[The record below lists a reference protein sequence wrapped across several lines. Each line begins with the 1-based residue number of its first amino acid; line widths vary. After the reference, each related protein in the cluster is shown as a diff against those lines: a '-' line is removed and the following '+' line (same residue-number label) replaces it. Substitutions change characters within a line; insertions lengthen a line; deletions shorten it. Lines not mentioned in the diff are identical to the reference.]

1 MNRAVTPVLLLTGYL
16 GSGKTTLLNRILSN
30 KKGIKF
36 AVIVNDIGEVNIDA
50 NLIAQGGIVGEGDDS
65 LVPLQNGCICCTLKM
80 DLVQQLSDL
89 VQEQRFDYI
98 VIEASGI
105 CEPAPIAQTIT
116 VYPQMYPNLATKG
129 IARLDSVV
137 TVVDALR
144 LRDEFAGGNDLCQ
157 KQHAEDDLASLVIQ
171 QVEFCN
177 TILLNKASEVT
188 PHELDH
194 IKAILRELQPKA
206 EIITCD
212 YCDVDLNKL
221 VHANAFD
228 FNKVA
233 TSARWIEAVEGDDE
247 EEEQHEHEHE
257 HEHEHDVN
265 PHVWVSISKNIEEV
279 SNIAKE
285 LSAFDPN
292 HASEYEA
299 NADAYIAKL
308 ENLRTEM
315 HAALDN
321 VNNKDI
327 ITFHEAFPYFAEE
340 FNLNI
345 AGVIEV
351 EPDSEPSAKE
361 VENIISIINEK
372 NIKALFT
379 EPQYSSKIADTIAK
393 ETGASIYTLD
403 PIVTGDANEDAYD
416 DYIVKMQENL
426 NTLKEAL
433 K

>member
-1 MNRAVTPVLLLTGYL
+1 MKTKLTKILTIVFTASMLLTGCNNSAESNNSIESNNKLTIVTSFYPMYISTL
-16 GSGKTTLLNRILSN
+16 NIVKDIPDVEVINMTAPQTGCLHDYSLSTKDLKTLSSAD
-30 KKGIKF
+30 IF
-36 AVIVNDIGEVNIDA
+36 VINGAGMESFLDDVID
-50 NLIAQGGIVGEGDDS
+50 EY
-65 LVPLQNGCICCTLKM
+65 
-80 DLVQQLSDL
+80 SDL
-89 VQEQRFDYI
+89 KI
-98 VIEASGI
+98 IEASNGI
-105 CEPAPIAQTIT
+105 SLI
-116 VYPQMYPNLATKG
+116 
-129 IARLDSVV
+129 
-137 TVVDALR
+137 
-144 LRDEFAGGNDLCQ
+144 
-157 KQHAEDDLASLVIQ
+157 ED
-171 QVEFCN
+171 
-177 TILLNKASEVT
+177 T
-188 PHELDH
+188 DH
-194 IKAILRELQPKA
+194 
-206 EIITCD
+206 D
-212 YCDVDLNKL
+212 
-221 VHANAFD
+221 
-228 FNKVA
+228 
-233 TSARWIEAVEGDDE
+233 
-247 EEEQHEHEHE
+247 
-257 HEHEHDVN
+257 EHDVN

>member
-1 MNRAVTPVLLLTGYL
+1 MKTKLTKILTIVFAASMLLTGCNNSAESNNSIESNNKLTIVTSFYPMYISTL
-16 GSGKTTLLNRILSN
+16 NIVKDIPDVEVINMTAPQTGCLHDYSLSTKDLKTLSSAD
-30 KKGIKF
+30 IF
-36 AVIVNDIGEVNIDA
+36 VINGAGMESFLDDVID
-50 NLIAQGGIVGEGDDS
+50 EY
-65 LVPLQNGCICCTLKM
+65 
-80 DLVQQLSDL
+80 SDL
-89 VQEQRFDYI
+89 KI
-98 VIEASGI
+98 IEASNGI
-105 CEPAPIAQTIT
+105 SLI
-116 VYPQMYPNLATKG
+116 
-129 IARLDSVV
+129 
-137 TVVDALR
+137 
-144 LRDEFAGGNDLCQ
+144 
-157 KQHAEDDLASLVIQ
+157 ED
-171 QVEFCN
+171 
-177 TILLNKASEVT
+177 T
-188 PHELDH
+188 DH
-194 IKAILRELQPKA
+194 
-206 EIITCD
+206 D
-212 YCDVDLNKL
+212 
-221 VHANAFD
+221 
-228 FNKVA
+228 
-233 TSARWIEAVEGDDE
+233 
-247 EEEQHEHEHE
+247 
-257 HEHEHDVN
+257 EHEHDVN

-393 ETGASIYTLD
+393 ETGASIYTLG

>member
-1 MNRAVTPVLLLTGYL
+1 MKTKLTKILTIVFAASMLLTGCNNSAESNNSIESNNKLTIVTSFYPMYISTL
-16 GSGKTTLLNRILSN
+16 NIVKDIPNVEVLNMTTSQTGCLHDYSLSTKDLKTLSSAD
-30 KKGIKF
+30 IF
-36 AVIVNDIGEVNIDA
+36 VINGAGMESFLDDVID
-50 NLIAQGGIVGEGDDS
+50 EY
-65 LVPLQNGCICCTLKM
+65 
-80 DLVQQLSDL
+80 SDL
-89 VQEQRFDYI
+89 KI
-98 VIEASGI
+98 IEASNGI
-105 CEPAPIAQTIT
+105 SLI
-116 VYPQMYPNLATKG
+116 
-129 IARLDSVV
+129 
-137 TVVDALR
+137 
-144 LRDEFAGGNDLCQ
+144 
-157 KQHAEDDLASLVIQ
+157 ED
-171 QVEFCN
+171 
-177 TILLNKASEVT
+177 T
-188 PHELDH
+188 DH
-194 IKAILRELQPKA
+194 
-206 EIITCD
+206 D
-212 YCDVDLNKL
+212 
-221 VHANAFD
+221 
-228 FNKVA
+228 
-233 TSARWIEAVEGDDE
+233 
-247 EEEQHEHEHE
+247 
-257 HEHEHDVN
+257 EHEHDVN

>member
-1 MNRAVTPVLLLTGYL
+1 MKTKLTKILTIVFAASMLLTGCNNSAESNNSIESNNKLTIVTSFYPMYISTL
-16 GSGKTTLLNRILSN
+16 NIVKDIPDVEVINMTAPQTGCLHDYSLSTKDLKTLSSAD
-30 KKGIKF
+30 IF
-36 AVIVNDIGEVNIDA
+36 VINGAGMESFLDDVID
-50 NLIAQGGIVGEGDDS
+50 EY
-65 LVPLQNGCICCTLKM
+65 
-80 DLVQQLSDL
+80 SDL
-89 VQEQRFDYI
+89 KI
-98 VIEASGI
+98 IEASNGI
-105 CEPAPIAQTIT
+105 SLI
-116 VYPQMYPNLATKG
+116 
-129 IARLDSVV
+129 
-137 TVVDALR
+137 
-144 LRDEFAGGNDLCQ
+144 
-157 KQHAEDDLASLVIQ
+157 ED
-171 QVEFCN
+171 
-177 TILLNKASEVT
+177 T
-188 PHELDH
+188 DH
-194 IKAILRELQPKA
+194 
-206 EIITCD
+206 D
-212 YCDVDLNKL
+212 
-221 VHANAFD
+221 
-228 FNKVA
+228 
-233 TSARWIEAVEGDDE
+233 
-247 EEEQHEHEHE
+247 EHEN
-257 HEHEHDVN
+257 DVN

>member
-1 MNRAVTPVLLLTGYL
+1 MKTKLTKILTIVFSASMLLTGCNNSAESNNSIESNNKLTIVTSFYPMYISTL
-16 GSGKTTLLNRILSN
+16 NIVKDIPDVEVINMTAPQTGCLHDYSLSTKDLKTLSSAD
-30 KKGIKF
+30 IF
-36 AVIVNDIGEVNIDA
+36 VINGAGMESFLDDVID
-50 NLIAQGGIVGEGDDS
+50 EY
-65 LVPLQNGCICCTLKM
+65 
-80 DLVQQLSDL
+80 SDL
-89 VQEQRFDYI
+89 KI
-98 VIEASGI
+98 IEASNGI
-105 CEPAPIAQTIT
+105 SLI
-116 VYPQMYPNLATKG
+116 
-129 IARLDSVV
+129 
-137 TVVDALR
+137 
-144 LRDEFAGGNDLCQ
+144 
-157 KQHAEDDLASLVIQ
+157 ED
-171 QVEFCN
+171 
-177 TILLNKASEVT
+177 T
-188 PHELDH
+188 DH
-194 IKAILRELQPKA
+194 
-206 EIITCD
+206 D
-212 YCDVDLNKL
+212 
-221 VHANAFD
+221 
-228 FNKVA
+228 
-233 TSARWIEAVEGDDE
+233 
-247 EEEQHEHEHE
+247 
-257 HEHEHDVN
+257 EHEHDVN

>member
-1 MNRAVTPVLLLTGYL
+1 MKTKLTKILTIVFAASMLLTGCNNSAESNNSIESNNKLTIVTSFYPMYISTL
-16 GSGKTTLLNRILSN
+16 NIVKDIPDVEVINMTAPQTGCLHDYSLSTKDLKTLSSDD
-30 KKGIKF
+30 IF
-36 AVIVNDIGEVNIDA
+36 VINGAGMESFLDDVID
-50 NLIAQGGIVGEGDDS
+50 EY
-65 LVPLQNGCICCTLKM
+65 
-80 DLVQQLSDL
+80 SDL
-89 VQEQRFDYI
+89 KI
-98 VIEASGI
+98 IEASNGI
-105 CEPAPIAQTIT
+105 SLI
-116 VYPQMYPNLATKG
+116 
-129 IARLDSVV
+129 
-137 TVVDALR
+137 
-144 LRDEFAGGNDLCQ
+144 
-157 KQHAEDDLASLVIQ
+157 ED
-171 QVEFCN
+171 
-177 TILLNKASEVT
+177 T
-188 PHELDH
+188 DH
-194 IKAILRELQPKA
+194 
-206 EIITCD
+206 D
-212 YCDVDLNKL
+212 
-221 VHANAFD
+221 
-228 FNKVA
+228 
-233 TSARWIEAVEGDDE
+233 
-247 EEEQHEHEHE
+247 
-257 HEHEHDVN
+257 EHEHDVN

>member
-1 MNRAVTPVLLLTGYL
+1 MKTKLTKILTIVFAASMLLTGCNNSAESNNSIESNNKLTIVTSFYPMYISTL
-16 GSGKTTLLNRILSN
+16 NIVKDIPDVEVINMTASQTGCLHDYSLSTKDLKTLSSAD
-30 KKGIKF
+30 IF
-36 AVIVNDIGEVNIDA
+36 VINGAGMESFLDDVID
-50 NLIAQGGIVGEGDDS
+50 EY
-65 LVPLQNGCICCTLKM
+65 
-80 DLVQQLSDL
+80 SDL
-89 VQEQRFDYI
+89 KI
-98 VIEASGI
+98 IEASNGI
-105 CEPAPIAQTIT
+105 SLI
-116 VYPQMYPNLATKG
+116 
-129 IARLDSVV
+129 
-137 TVVDALR
+137 
-144 LRDEFAGGNDLCQ
+144 
-157 KQHAEDDLASLVIQ
+157 ED
-171 QVEFCN
+171 
-177 TILLNKASEVT
+177 T
-188 PHELDH
+188 DH
-194 IKAILRELQPKA
+194 
-206 EIITCD
+206 D
-212 YCDVDLNKL
+212 
-221 VHANAFD
+221 
-228 FNKVA
+228 
-233 TSARWIEAVEGDDE
+233 
-247 EEEQHEHEHE
+247 
-257 HEHEHDVN
+257 EHEHDVN

>member
-1 MNRAVTPVLLLTGYL
+1 MKTKLTKILTIVFAASMLLTGCNNSAESNNSIESNNKLTIVTSFYPMYISTL
-16 GSGKTTLLNRILSN
+16 NIVKDIPDVEVINMTAPQTGCLHDYSLSTKDLKTLSSAD
-30 KKGIKF
+30 IF
-36 AVIVNDIGEVNIDA
+36 VINGAGMESFLDDVID
-50 NLIAQGGIVGEGDDS
+50 EY
-65 LVPLQNGCICCTLKM
+65 
-80 DLVQQLSDL
+80 SDL
-89 VQEQRFDYI
+89 KI
-98 VIEASGI
+98 IEASNGI
-105 CEPAPIAQTIT
+105 SLI
-116 VYPQMYPNLATKG
+116 
-129 IARLDSVV
+129 
-137 TVVDALR
+137 
-144 LRDEFAGGNDLCQ
+144 
-157 KQHAEDDLASLVIQ
+157 ED
-171 QVEFCN
+171 
-177 TILLNKASEVT
+177 T
-188 PHELDH
+188 DH
-194 IKAILRELQPKA
+194 
-206 EIITCD
+206 D
-212 YCDVDLNKL
+212 
-221 VHANAFD
+221 
-228 FNKVA
+228 
-233 TSARWIEAVEGDDE
+233 
-247 EEEQHEHEHE
+247 
-257 HEHEHDVN
+257 EHEHDVN

-299 NADAYIAKL
+299 NADAKL

>member
-1 MNRAVTPVLLLTGYL
+1 M
-16 GSGKTTLLNRILSN
+16 KTTLTKILTIIIVTSLFLTGCNNSAKSNNSTEPNNKLTIVTSFYPMYISTLNIVKDIPNVEVINMTAPQTGCLHDYSLST
-30 KKGIKF
+30 KDLKTLSSADIF
-36 AVIVNDIGEVNIDA
+36 VINGAGMESFLDDVID
-50 NLIAQGGIVGEGDDS
+50 EY
-65 LVPLQNGCICCTLKM
+65 
-80 DLVQQLSDL
+80 SDL
-89 VQEQRFDYI
+89 KI
-98 VIEASGI
+98 IEASNGI
-105 CEPAPIAQTIT
+105 SLI
-116 VYPQMYPNLATKG
+116 
-129 IARLDSVV
+129 
-137 TVVDALR
+137 
-144 LRDEFAGGNDLCQ
+144 
-157 KQHAEDDLASLVIQ
+157 ED
-171 QVEFCN
+171 
-177 TILLNKASEVT
+177 T
-188 PHELDH
+188 DH
-194 IKAILRELQPKA
+194 
-206 EIITCD
+206 D
-212 YCDVDLNKL
+212 
-221 VHANAFD
+221 
-228 FNKVA
+228 
-233 TSARWIEAVEGDDE
+233 
-247 EEEQHEHEHE
+247 
-257 HEHEHDVN
+257 EHDVN

>member
-1 MNRAVTPVLLLTGYL
+1 MKTKLTKILTIVFAASMLLTGCNNSAESNNSIESNNKLTIVTSFYPMYISTL
-16 GSGKTTLLNRILSN
+16 NIVKDIPDVEVINMTAPQTGCLHDYSLSTKDLKTLSSAD
-30 KKGIKF
+30 IF
-36 AVIVNDIGEVNIDA
+36 VINGAGMESFLDDVID
-50 NLIAQGGIVGEGDDS
+50 EY
-65 LVPLQNGCICCTLKM
+65 
-80 DLVQQLSDL
+80 SDL
-89 VQEQRFDYI
+89 KI
-98 VIEASGI
+98 IEASNGI
-105 CEPAPIAQTIT
+105 SLI
-116 VYPQMYPNLATKG
+116 
-129 IARLDSVV
+129 
-137 TVVDALR
+137 
-144 LRDEFAGGNDLCQ
+144 
-157 KQHAEDDLASLVIQ
+157 ED
-171 QVEFCN
+171 
-177 TILLNKASEVT
+177 T
-188 PHELDH
+188 DH
-194 IKAILRELQPKA
+194 
-206 EIITCD
+206 D
-212 YCDVDLNKL
+212 
-221 VHANAFD
+221 
-228 FNKVA
+228 
-233 TSARWIEAVEGDDE
+233 
-247 EEEQHEHEHE
+247 
-257 HEHEHDVN
+257 EHEHDVN

-403 PIVTGDANEDAYD
+403 PIVTGYANEDAYD

>member
-1 MNRAVTPVLLLTGYL
+1 MKTKLTKILTIVFATSMLLTGCNN
-16 GSGKTTLLNRILSN
+16 SAESN
-30 KKGIKF
+30 KSIESNNKLTIVTSFYPMYISTLNIVKDIPDVE
-36 AVIVNDIGEVNIDA
+36 VINMTAPQTGCLHDYSLSTKDLKTLSSADIFVINGAGMESFLDDVID
-50 NLIAQGGIVGEGDDS
+50 EY
-65 LVPLQNGCICCTLKM
+65 
-80 DLVQQLSDL
+80 SDL
-89 VQEQRFDYI
+89 KI
-98 VIEASGI
+98 IEASNGI
-105 CEPAPIAQTIT
+105 SLI
-116 VYPQMYPNLATKG
+116 
-129 IARLDSVV
+129 
-137 TVVDALR
+137 
-144 LRDEFAGGNDLCQ
+144 
-157 KQHAEDDLASLVIQ
+157 EDTD
-171 QVEFCN
+171 
-177 TILLNKASEVT
+177 
-188 PHELDH
+188 
-194 IKAILRELQPKA
+194 
-206 EIITCD
+206 
-212 YCDVDLNKL
+212 
-221 VHANAFD
+221 
-228 FNKVA
+228 
-233 TSARWIEAVEGDDE
+233 
-247 EEEQHEHEHE
+247 
-257 HEHEHDVN
+257 HDVN

-393 ETGASIYTLD
+393 ETGASVYTLD

>member
-1 MNRAVTPVLLLTGYL
+1 MKTKLTKILTIVFAASMLLTGCNNSAESNNSIESNNKLTIVTSFYPMYISTL
-16 GSGKTTLLNRILSN
+16 NIVKDIPDVEVINMTAPQTGCLHDYSLSTKDLKTLSSAD
-30 KKGIKF
+30 IF
-36 AVIVNDIGEVNIDA
+36 VINGAGMESFLDDVID
-50 NLIAQGGIVGEGDDS
+50 EY
-65 LVPLQNGCICCTLKM
+65 
-80 DLVQQLSDL
+80 SDL
-89 VQEQRFDYI
+89 KI
-98 VIEASGI
+98 IEASNGI
-105 CEPAPIAQTIT
+105 SLI
-116 VYPQMYPNLATKG
+116 
-129 IARLDSVV
+129 
-137 TVVDALR
+137 
-144 LRDEFAGGNDLCQ
+144 
-157 KQHAEDDLASLVIQ
+157 EDTD
-171 QVEFCN
+171 
-177 TILLNKASEVT
+177 
-188 PHELDH
+188 
-194 IKAILRELQPKA
+194 
-206 EIITCD
+206 
-212 YCDVDLNKL
+212 
-221 VHANAFD
+221 
-228 FNKVA
+228 
-233 TSARWIEAVEGDDE
+233 
-247 EEEQHEHEHE
+247 
-257 HEHEHDVN
+257 HDVN

-299 NADAYIAKL
+299 NADAYISKL

-393 ETGASIYTLD
+393 ETRASIYTLD

>member
-1 MNRAVTPVLLLTGYL
+1 MKTKLTKILTIVFAASMLLTGCNNSAESNNSIESNNKLTIVTSFYPMYISTL
-16 GSGKTTLLNRILSN
+16 NIVKDIPDVEVINMTAPQTGCLHDYSLSTKDLKTLSSAD
-30 KKGIKF
+30 IF
-36 AVIVNDIGEVNIDA
+36 VINGAGMESFLDDVID
-50 NLIAQGGIVGEGDDS
+50 EY
-65 LVPLQNGCICCTLKM
+65 
-80 DLVQQLSDL
+80 SDL
-89 VQEQRFDYI
+89 KI
-98 VIEASGI
+98 IEASNGI
-105 CEPAPIAQTIT
+105 SLI
-116 VYPQMYPNLATKG
+116 
-129 IARLDSVV
+129 
-137 TVVDALR
+137 
-144 LRDEFAGGNDLCQ
+144 
-157 KQHAEDDLASLVIQ
+157 ED
-171 QVEFCN
+171 
-177 TILLNKASEVT
+177 T
-188 PHELDH
+188 DH
-194 IKAILRELQPKA
+194 
-206 EIITCD
+206 D
-212 YCDVDLNKL
+212 
-221 VHANAFD
+221 
-228 FNKVA
+228 
-233 TSARWIEAVEGDDE
+233 
-247 EEEQHEHEHE
+247 
-257 HEHEHDVN
+257 EHEHDVN

-426 NTLKEAL
+426 NTLEEAL

>member
-1 MNRAVTPVLLLTGYL
+1 MKTKLTKILTIVFAASMLLTGCNNSAESNNSIESNNKLTIVTSFYPMYISTL
-16 GSGKTTLLNRILSN
+16 NIVKDIPDVEVINMTAPQTGCLHDYSLSTKDLKTLSSADIFVI
-30 KKGIKF
+30 KGAGMESF
-36 AVIVNDIGEVNIDA
+36 LDDVIDEY
-50 NLIAQGGIVGEGDDS
+50 
-65 LVPLQNGCICCTLKM
+65 
-80 DLVQQLSDL
+80 SDL
-89 VQEQRFDYI
+89 KI
-98 VIEASGI
+98 IEASNGI
-105 CEPAPIAQTIT
+105 SLI
-116 VYPQMYPNLATKG
+116 
-129 IARLDSVV
+129 
-137 TVVDALR
+137 
-144 LRDEFAGGNDLCQ
+144 
-157 KQHAEDDLASLVIQ
+157 ED
-171 QVEFCN
+171 
-177 TILLNKASEVT
+177 T
-188 PHELDH
+188 DH
-194 IKAILRELQPKA
+194 
-206 EIITCD
+206 D
-212 YCDVDLNKL
+212 
-221 VHANAFD
+221 
-228 FNKVA
+228 
-233 TSARWIEAVEGDDE
+233 
-247 EEEQHEHEHE
+247 
-257 HEHEHDVN
+257 EHDVN

>member
-1 MNRAVTPVLLLTGYL
+1 MKTKLTKILTIVFATSMLLTGCNNSAESNNSIESNNKLTIVTSFYPMYISTL
-16 GSGKTTLLNRILSN
+16 NIVKDIPDVEVINMTAPQTGCLHDYSLSTKDLKTLSN
-30 KKGIKF
+30 ADIF
-36 AVIVNDIGEVNIDA
+36 VINGAGMESFLDDV
-50 NLIAQGGIVGEGDDS
+50 IAEY
-65 LVPLQNGCICCTLKM
+65 
-80 DLVQQLSDL
+80 SDL
-89 VQEQRFDYI
+89 KI
-98 VIEASGI
+98 IEASNGI
-105 CEPAPIAQTIT
+105 SLI
-116 VYPQMYPNLATKG
+116 
-129 IARLDSVV
+129 
-137 TVVDALR
+137 
-144 LRDEFAGGNDLCQ
+144 
-157 KQHAEDDLASLVIQ
+157 ED
-171 QVEFCN
+171 
-177 TILLNKASEVT
+177 T
-188 PHELDH
+188 DH
-194 IKAILRELQPKA
+194 
-206 EIITCD
+206 D
-212 YCDVDLNKL
+212 
-221 VHANAFD
+221 
-228 FNKVA
+228 
-233 TSARWIEAVEGDDE
+233 
-247 EEEQHEHEHE
+247 
-257 HEHEHDVN
+257 EHEHDVN

>member
-1 MNRAVTPVLLLTGYL
+1 MKTKLTKILTIVFAASMLLTGCNNSAESNNSIESNNKLTIVTSFYPMYISTL
-16 GSGKTTLLNRILSN
+16 NIVKDIPDVEVINMTAPQTGCLHDYSLSTKDLKTLSSAD
-30 KKGIKF
+30 IF
-36 AVIVNDIGEVNIDA
+36 VINGAGMESFLDDVID
-50 NLIAQGGIVGEGDDS
+50 EY
-65 LVPLQNGCICCTLKM
+65 
-80 DLVQQLSDL
+80 SDL
-89 VQEQRFDYI
+89 KI
-98 VIEASGI
+98 IEASNGI
-105 CEPAPIAQTIT
+105 SLI
-116 VYPQMYPNLATKG
+116 
-129 IARLDSVV
+129 
-137 TVVDALR
+137 
-144 LRDEFAGGNDLCQ
+144 
-157 KQHAEDDLASLVIQ
+157 ED
-171 QVEFCN
+171 
-177 TILLNKASEVT
+177 T
-188 PHELDH
+188 DH
-194 IKAILRELQPKA
+194 
-206 EIITCD
+206 D
-212 YCDVDLNKL
+212 
-221 VHANAFD
+221 
-228 FNKVA
+228 
-233 TSARWIEAVEGDDE
+233 
-247 EEEQHEHEHE
+247 
-257 HEHEHDVN
+257 EHEHDVN

-327 ITFHEAFPYFAEE
+327 ISFHEAFPYFAEE

>member
-1 MNRAVTPVLLLTGYL
+1 MKTKLTKILTIVFTASMLLTGCNNSAESNNSIESNNKLTIVTSFYPMYISTL
-16 GSGKTTLLNRILSN
+16 NIVKDIPDVEVINMTAPQTGCLHDYSLSTKDLKTLSSAD
-30 KKGIKF
+30 IF
-36 AVIVNDIGEVNIDA
+36 VINGAGMESFLDDVID
-50 NLIAQGGIVGEGDDS
+50 EY
-65 LVPLQNGCICCTLKM
+65 
-80 DLVQQLSDL
+80 SDL
-89 VQEQRFDYI
+89 KI
-98 VIEASGI
+98 IEASNGI
-105 CEPAPIAQTIT
+105 SLIEDT
-116 VYPQMYPNLATKG
+116 
-129 IARLDSVV
+129 DH
-137 TVVDALR
+137 
-144 LRDEFAGGNDLCQ
+144 DEHD
-157 KQHAEDDLASLVIQ
+157 
-171 QVEFCN
+171 
-177 TILLNKASEVT
+177 
-188 PHELDH
+188 
-194 IKAILRELQPKA
+194 
-206 EIITCD
+206 
-212 YCDVDLNKL
+212 
-221 VHANAFD
+221 
-228 FNKVA
+228 
-233 TSARWIEAVEGDDE
+233 
-247 EEEQHEHEHE
+247 HEHEHE

-379 EPQYSSKIADTIAK
+379 EPQYSSKIANTIAK

>member
-1 MNRAVTPVLLLTGYL
+1 M
-16 GSGKTTLLNRILSN
+16 
-30 KKGIKF
+30 
-36 AVIVNDIGEVNIDA
+36 
-50 NLIAQGGIVGEGDDS
+50 
-65 LVPLQNGCICCTLKM
+65 
-80 DLVQQLSDL
+80 
-89 VQEQRFDYI
+89 
-98 VIEASGI
+98 
-105 CEPAPIAQTIT
+105 
-116 VYPQMYPNLATKG
+116 
-129 IARLDSVV
+129 
-137 TVVDALR
+137 
-144 LRDEFAGGNDLCQ
+144 
-157 KQHAEDDLASLVIQ
+157 
-171 QVEFCN
+171 
-177 TILLNKASEVT
+177 
-188 PHELDH
+188 
-194 IKAILRELQPKA
+194 
-206 EIITCD
+206 
-212 YCDVDLNKL
+212 
-221 VHANAFD
+221 
-228 FNKVA
+228 
-233 TSARWIEAVEGDDE
+233 
-247 EEEQHEHEHE
+247 
-257 HEHEHDVN
+257 
-265 PHVWVSISKNIEEV
+265 WVSISKNIEEV

-393 ETGASIYTLD
+393 ETGSSIYTLD

>member
-1 MNRAVTPVLLLTGYL
+1 MKTKLTKILTIVFAASMLLTGCNN
-16 GSGKTTLLNRILSN
+16 SAESN
-30 KKGIKF
+30 KSIESNNKLTIVTSFYPMYISTLNIVKDIPDVE
-36 AVIVNDIGEVNIDA
+36 VINMTAPQTGCLHDYSLSTKDLKTLSSADIFVINGAGMESFLDDVID
-50 NLIAQGGIVGEGDDS
+50 EY
-65 LVPLQNGCICCTLKM
+65 
-80 DLVQQLSDL
+80 SDL
-89 VQEQRFDYI
+89 KI
-98 VIEASGI
+98 IEASNGI
-105 CEPAPIAQTIT
+105 SLI
-116 VYPQMYPNLATKG
+116 
-129 IARLDSVV
+129 
-137 TVVDALR
+137 
-144 LRDEFAGGNDLCQ
+144 
-157 KQHAEDDLASLVIQ
+157 EDTD
-171 QVEFCN
+171 
-177 TILLNKASEVT
+177 
-188 PHELDH
+188 
-194 IKAILRELQPKA
+194 
-206 EIITCD
+206 
-212 YCDVDLNKL
+212 
-221 VHANAFD
+221 
-228 FNKVA
+228 
-233 TSARWIEAVEGDDE
+233 
-247 EEEQHEHEHE
+247 
-257 HEHEHDVN
+257 HDVN

>member
-1 MNRAVTPVLLLTGYL
+1 MKSKLTKILTIVFATSMLLTGCNN
-16 GSGKTTLLNRILSN
+16 SAESN
-30 KKGIKF
+30 KSIESNNKLTIVTSFYPMYISTLNIVKDIPDVE
-36 AVIVNDIGEVNIDA
+36 VINMTAPQTGCLHDYSLSTKDLKTLNSADIFVINGAGMESFLDDV
-50 NLIAQGGIVGEGDDS
+50 IAEY
-65 LVPLQNGCICCTLKM
+65 
-80 DLVQQLSDL
+80 SDL
-89 VQEQRFDYI
+89 KI
-98 VIEASGI
+98 IEASNGI
-105 CEPAPIAQTIT
+105 SLI
-116 VYPQMYPNLATKG
+116 
-129 IARLDSVV
+129 
-137 TVVDALR
+137 
-144 LRDEFAGGNDLCQ
+144 
-157 KQHAEDDLASLVIQ
+157 EDTD
-171 QVEFCN
+171 
-177 TILLNKASEVT
+177 
-188 PHELDH
+188 
-194 IKAILRELQPKA
+194 
-206 EIITCD
+206 
-212 YCDVDLNKL
+212 
-221 VHANAFD
+221 
-228 FNKVA
+228 
-233 TSARWIEAVEGDDE
+233 
-247 EEEQHEHEHE
+247 
-257 HEHEHDVN
+257 HDVN